1 VLLLLSDRAADLKGP
16 RRTVGPDLQ
25 GPRRSVVA
33 ARIAW
38 TVISAAV
45 VQGIVCA
52 AAVLPVVVIW
62 SRLPAVLPPDG
73 AIRLFAISGAVIPS
87 YLLFSLALMP
97 VSAGVMRL
105 TGWRTMPGVE
115 MRIADMDWQ
124 LLDWARGMIGTHLV
138 RFFSGTLFRGTPIW
152 TAYLRMAGA
161 RMGRRVY
168 VNSLGV
174 SDYNLLE
181 FGDGVVIG
189 ADVHLSG
196 HTVEKG
202 VVKTARVTLGRNVTI
217 GLCSIVDIGVEI
229 GDDAQVGAMSLVPKH
244 TRLEGGGVYT
254 GVPVRQLQR

>member
-1 VLLLLSDRAADLKGP
+1 MLSE
-16 RRTVGPDLQ
+16 RTADLQ
-25 GPRRSVVA
+25 GPRRIVNPRRPVGPRRLVVTG
-33 ARIAW
+33 RIAW

-52 AAVLPVVVIW
+52 VAVLPVVVIW
-62 SRLPAVLPPDG
+62 SRLLAVLPQDG
-73 AIRLFAISGAVIPS
+73 VTRLFAISGLVVPS

-97 VSAGVMRL
+97 VSACVMRL

-189 ADVHLSG
+189 ADVHVSG
-196 HTVEKG
+196 HTVEHG
-202 VVKTARVTLGRNVTI
+202 VVKTAPVKLGCNVTI
-217 GLCSIVDIGVEI
+217 GLCSIVDIGVAI

-244 TRLEGGGVYT
+244 TRLEGGCVYT

>member
-1 VLLLLSDRAADLKGP
+1 MLLMFSDRTLDLGGP
-16 RRTVGPDLQ
+16 GRTVGP
-25 GPRRSVVA
+25 RRLVIA
-33 ARIAW
+33 TRIVW
-38 TVISAAV
+38 MVISSAV
-45 VQGIVCA
+45 VQAIVCA

-62 SRLPAVLPPDG
+62 SRLLAVLPPDG
-73 AIRLFAISGAVIPS
+73 AIRLFAMSGAVIPS

-97 VSAGVMRL
+97 VSAFVMRL
-105 TGWRTMPGVE
+105 TGWRTMPRVE
-115 MRIADMDWQ
+115 MRIADMDWR

-168 VNSLGV
+168 VNSLGL

-181 FGDGVVIG
+181 FRDGVVIG

-202 VVKTARVTLGRNVTI
+202 VVKTAPVTLGRNVTI

-229 GDDAQVGAMSLVPKH
+229 GDDAQVGAMSFVPKH
-244 TRLEGGGVYT
+244 ARLEGGGVYT

>member
-1 VLLLLSDRAADLKGP
+1 MLLMLSDRTADLRGP
-16 RRTVGPDLQ
+16 RRTVGP
-25 GPRRSVVA
+25 RRLVVA

-38 TVISAAV
+38 TVVSAAV

-52 AAVLPVVVIW
+52 AAVLPVVVVW
-62 SRLPAVLPPDG
+62 SRLLAVLPPDG
-73 AIRLFAISGAVIPS
+73 VIRLFAISGAVIPS
-87 YLLFSLALMP
+87 YFFFSLALMP

-115 MRIADMDWQ
+115 MRIADMDWR

-138 RFFSGTLFRGTPIW
+138 RCFSGTLFRGTPIW

-229 GDDAQVGAMSLVPKH
+229 GDDAQVGGMSLVPKH
-244 TRLEGGGVYT
+244 TRLAGGHVYA
-254 GVPVRQLQR
+254 GVPARPLQR

>member
-1 VLLLLSDRAADLKGP
+1 MVSDR
-16 RRTVGPDLQ
+16 TVDLQ
-25 GPRRSVVA
+25 GPRRSVGPRGLVVA
-33 ARIAW
+33 TRIAW
-38 TVISAAV
+38 TVVSAAV
-45 VQGIVCA
+45 VQAIVCLL
-52 AAVLPVVVIW
+52 AVLPVAVIW
-62 SRLPAVLPPDG
+62 SRLLAMLPPDG

-87 YLLFSLALMP
+87 YLLFSLVLMP
-97 VSAGVMRL
+97 VSAFVMRL

-115 MRIADMDWQ
+115 MRIADMDWR
-124 LLDWARGMIGTHLV
+124 LLDWARAMIGTHLV
-138 RFFSGTLFRGTPIW
+138 RFFSGALFRGTPIW

-202 VVKTARVTLGRNVTI
+202 VVKTAPVTLGRNVTI
-217 GLCSIVDIGVEI
+217 GLCSIIDIGVEI

-244 TRLEGGGVYT
+244 TRLESGFVYA
-254 GVPVRQLQR
+254 GVPAKLLETP

>member
-1 VLLLLSDRAADLKGP
+1 MNLQGP
-16 RRTVGPDLQ
+16 RRTVGP
-25 GPRRSVVA
+25 RRLVVA
-33 ARIAW
+33 TRIAW
-38 TVISAAV
+38 TVVSAAV
-45 VQGIVCA
+45 VQAIVCLLA
-52 AAVLPVVVIW
+52 ALPVAVIW
-62 SRLPAVLPPDG
+62 SRLLTMLPPDG

-87 YLLFSLALMP
+87 YLLFSLVLMP
-97 VSAGVMRL
+97 VSAFVMRL

-115 MRIADMDWQ
+115 MRIADMDWR
-124 LLDWARGMIGTHLV
+124 LLDWARAMIGTHLV
-138 RFFSGTLFRGTPIW
+138 RFFSGALFRGTPIW

-202 VVKTARVTLGRNVTI
+202 VVKTAPVTLGRNVTI
-217 GLCSIVDIGVEI
+217 GLCSIIDIGVEI

-244 TRLEGGGVYT
+244 TRLESGFVYA
-254 GVPVRQLQR
+254 GVPAKLLETP